1 MIKDLIKKEAA
12 RQKKSLSL
20 IPSENY
26 ASQAVMAAVGSP
38 LMNKYAEGYPHKRY
52 YNGNAIVDQVEDE
65 VRKLALKVFRLSP
78 KQWGANVQAH
88 SGSPANLAA
97 YSGILTLGDKIMAM
111 SLSEGGHLTH
121 GSPVSLTSKL
131 FQFKHYGVKEDG
143 YLDYDA
149 ILRLAKEFQ
158 PKLIVCGFTAY
169 TRTVDF
175 KKFREIAD
183 AVGAKLMADV
193 SHIAGLIAGGA
204 HPSPFPYADVVTFT
218 THKTL
223 RGPRGAVIIARSEF
237 MDGINKALFP
247 GMQGGPH
254 LHTIAGIGVALEEAL
269 KPSFKTYAKQVVKN
283 AKALA
288 RELKKLGYTLVS
300 GGTDNHLMLVD
311 LRPQG
316 ITGGEAANL
325 LEKHGLVVNK
335 NSIPHDPAKPWN
347 PNGIRLGTPAATTRG
362 MKEKDMIKLAQKIH
376 VCLSKA
382 KK

>member
-1 MIKDLIKKEAA
+1 MAIQTLIKKEVA

-26 ASQAVMAAVGSP
+26 ASKAVMAAVGSP
-38 LMNKYAEGYPHKRY
+38 LMNKYAEGYPFKRY
-52 YNGNAIVDQVEDE
+52 YNGNGVVDQLEDQ
-65 VRKLALKVFRLSP
+65 VRVLALKAFKLDP
-78 KQWGANVQAH
+78 KRWGANVQAH

-97 YSGILTLGDKIMAM
+97 YTGTLQIGDKIMAM
-111 SLSEGGHLTH
+111 SLAEGGHLTH

-143 YLDYDA
+143 YLDYESIMA
-149 ILRLAKEFQ
+149 MAKEYQ

-175 KKFREIAD
+175 KKFRDIAD

-193 SHIAGLIAGGA
+193 SHIAGLIVGGA
-204 HPSPFPYADVVTFT
+204 HPSPFPYADIVTFT

-223 RGPRGAVIIARSEF
+223 RGPRGAVIIAKAELI
-237 MDGINKALFP
+237 DGINKALFP

-269 KPSFKTYAKQVVKN
+269 KPAFKKYAKQIVKN
-283 AKALA
+283 AKVLA
-288 RELKKLGYTLVS
+288 GELKKLGYTLVS

-316 ITGGEAANL
+316 MTGGDAANL

-362 MKEKDMIKLAQKIH
+362 MKEKDMIKLARKIH
-376 VCLSKA
+376 EIL
-382 KK
+382 KKGK